1 MSIGQIFLRN
11 LAFWTRYSVKKKII
25 FISNKVYKD
34 LKANK
39 ARWTS
44 PMTKKIFDAN
54 ELLCNNNMVKTH
66 QVNRSDFKR
75 RLGFVENI
83 FRKKQLFLF
92 PIKFVRMS
100 RRIKKGEHC
109 QWLLKLQTRM
119 SSCVTTIATT
129 RNHIFFN
136 FKEWFIH
143 DREHFIYDKIWYVSR
158 AIFLLLEVRLISTSI
173 SIIEL
178 LFFLT
183 ILIFLQKSKHLTLQW
198 PISPSFDSGQHLVRY

>member
-1 MSIGQIFLRN
+1 MSIGHFFLRN
-11 LAFWTRYSVKKKII
+11 LAFWIRYSVKKKII

-44 PMTKKIFDAN
+44 PMTKKVLDTNDI
-54 ELLCNNNMVKTH
+54 LCDNNTVKTH
-66 QVNRSDFKR
+66 QVNRSDFKK
-75 RLGFVENI
+75 RLGFVDEI
-83 FRKKQLFLF
+83 FSKKQLFLF
-92 PIKFVRMS
+92 PTKFVRMS
-100 RRIKKGEHC
+100 RRIKKGEHR

-143 DREHFIYDKIWYVSR
+143 DREHLIYDKIWYVR
-158 AIFLLLEVRLISTSI
+158 RPIFLLLEVRLILTSI

-183 ILIFLQKSKHLTLQW
+183 IVIFLQKSKHLTLQW

>member
-1 MSIGQIFLRN
+1 MSIGHFFLRN

-44 PMTKKIFDAN
+44 PMTKKVLDAN
-54 ELLCNNNMVKTH
+54 DILCDNNTVKTH
-66 QVNRSDFKR
+66 QVNRSDFKK
-75 RLGFVENI
+75 RLGFVDEI
-83 FRKKQLFLF
+83 FSKKQLFLF
-92 PIKFVRMS
+92 PTKFVRMS
-100 RRIKKGEHC
+100 RRIKKGEHR

-143 DREHFIYDKIWYVSR
+143 DREHLIYDKIWYVR
-158 AIFLLLEVRLISTSI
+158 RPIFLLLEVRLISTSI

>member
-1 MSIGQIFLRN
+1 MSIGHFFLRN
-11 LAFWTRYSVKKKII
+11 LAFWIRYSVKKRLFLFPTK
-25 FISNKVYKD
+25 FIRISRRIKQGEHRQWPKKV
-34 LKANK
+34 
-39 ARWTS
+39 
-44 PMTKKIFDAN
+44 FDAN
-54 ELLCNNNMVKTH
+54 ELLCNNNTVKTH

-75 RLGFVENI
+75 RLGFVEKI

-92 PIKFVRMS
+92 PTKFVRMS
-100 RRIKKGEHC
+100 RRIKKGEHR

-143 DREHFIYDKIWYVSR
+143 DREHLIYDKIWYVR
-158 AIFLLLEVRLISTSI
+158 RPIFLLLEVRLILTSI